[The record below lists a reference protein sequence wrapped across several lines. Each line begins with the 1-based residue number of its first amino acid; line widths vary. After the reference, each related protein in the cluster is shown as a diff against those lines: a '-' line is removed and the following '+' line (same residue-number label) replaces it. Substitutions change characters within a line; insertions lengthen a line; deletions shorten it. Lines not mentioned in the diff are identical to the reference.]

1 MNKRSNGF
9 KRANQIFKISILIF
23 SALLDVPFIRNII
36 LFCRAKKSEMLSETR
51 DLKIIL
57 TRNA

>member
-9 KRANQIFKISILIF
+9 KRANQIFKISILIY
-23 SALLDVPFIRNII
+23 SALLDVHFIRNII